1 MDLTMPTA
9 FFGLGSNQG
18 DRHEHLQAAVRRLSQ
33 YEELQVQGVSRVY
46 ESEAH
51 TLRPAQT
58 QPSFLNAV
66 VQIETTASP
75 ERVLAIAHQV
85 EEAEGRQRDR
95 RRWAPRPLDID
106 LLAVGG
112 EVRNSEGLT
121 LPHPRLAERRFVL
134 RPWTDLAPNF
144 VVPSPFDRSVQE
156 LLARCPDTTVLET
169 TSHTLSLPQ
178 STSSTDV

>member
-1 MDLTMPTA
+1 MPLA
-9 FFGLGSNQG
+9 FLGLGSNEG

-33 YEELQVQGVSRVY
+33 YEELQGQELSRVY

-51 TLRPAQT
+51 TLRPEQT
-58 QPSFLNAV
+58 QPPFLNAV
-66 VQIETTASP
+66 MQIKTTSSP

-95 RRWAPRPLDID
+95 RRWIPRPIDID

-112 EVRNSEGLT
+112 EVRNSDALT

-134 RPWTDLAPNF
+134 RPWTELAPNF
-144 VVPSPFDRSVQE
+144 VVPPPFERTVQE
-156 LLARCPDTTVLET
+156 LLARCPDTTGLEP
-169 TSHTLSLPQ
+169 TSLSLLP